1 MSNGILS
8 PNAVEFQSLVRKLSD
23 GALSQA
29 LQMHAD
35 PSDPKGFW
43 LAQEAMSRKSNRD
56 KMMAAQQGPQPTVA
70 QQLAQ
75 TLAPA
80 PAPAPMPMGVPTQGI
95 PAAMPPAPPQ
105 MAQAAPP
112 MPPQGMPAAMPP
124 QAPPVAMA
132 QAGGHVH
139 DYGVASLPY
148 EPRYEHGGIVSFSNR
163 GAVEGDDDD
172 DEERIIVDN
181 PEEMLVSNTDIGGG
195 WSPSYYGPD
204 ATLSPT
210 LAKDLYEA
218 KTKAITNAAIEEPP
232 LTSQDYRMAL
242 LASGSP
248 DRGFF
253 RGNTNPKPSDKT
265 NGFSMA
271 AGDPFARYR
280 GIIDEMENMPEP
292 TEDYSAFGAPTL
304 PASKLKDVSPLK
316 LHKPDSITP
325 QQAIAEQKALEE
337 REGIDPNH
345 YKNYKDKLT
354 SREEKAEKEF
364 DANKWAAAL
373 DFFGGMMSSPGNF
386 GQQIGAAIP
395 KGLSSLKE
403 SRKEYLGRMGEIE
416 KLADMADAAERLE
429 SMGRIK
435 EAQQISREREAR
447 INELSNAEAVS
458 SHGDNIA
465 AAKNEDDRAL
475 EQAKMQQTAA
485 ATRATLEAS
494 AAERRDAKRLGILKL
509 KYDLL
514 GKMDEREQ
522 ARMTALAKAYA
533 DKQISPDKLLEVISK
548 ETPEIRAEVIA
559 DLKEKDLP
567 ADSVEVDK
575 LVNLAIQSRFE
586 SIVNSVEGF
595 TGANSGVGI
604 ASITKVP
611 DYSSQGLGAV
621 APRAPF
627 MSSSSALWNGGR

>member
-56 KMMAAQQGPQPTVA
+56 KMMAAQQGPQPTVV

-148 EPRYEHGGIVSFSNR
+148 EPRYEEGGIVSFSNR
-163 GAVEGDDDD
+163 GAVEGDD
-172 DEERIIVDN
+172 EEDQYVFN
-181 PEEMLVSNTDIGGG
+181 PYGVPATTPEDQRLITEAAAY
-195 WSPSYYGPD
+195 SPLD
-204 ATLSPT
+204 VEDFRALQ
-210 LAKDLYEA
+210 E
-218 KTKAITNAAIEEPP
+218 INAARNSGRVRTMTEPP
-232 LTSQDYRMAL
+232 KAEPPKKE
-242 LASGSP
+242 SP
-248 DRGFF
+248 KKNDGFF
-253 RGNTNPKPSDKT
+253 
-265 NGFSMA
+265 MA
-271 AGDPFARYR
+271 AGDPFAQYR
-280 GIIDEMENMPEP
+280 GIIGEMENMPEP
-292 TEDYSAFGAPTL
+292 TIDYSAFGAPTL
-304 PASKLKDVSPLK
+304 PASKLSGVPSLK
-316 LHKPDSITP
+316 LAKPDSITP
-325 QQAIAEQKALEE
+325 QQALAEQKALEE
-337 REGIDPNH
+337 SQGINSNY

-364 DANKWAAAL
+364 DANKWVAAL
-373 DFFGGMMSSPGNF
+373 DFFGGMMASPGNF

-403 SRKEYLGRMGEIE
+403 SRKEYLGKLGEIE

-429 SMGRIK
+429 NMGRVK
-435 EAQQISREREAR
+435 EAQQISRERESL
-447 INELSNAEAVS
+447 INELSNTEAVS
-458 SHGDNIA
+458 LHGDNIA
-465 AAKNEDDRAL
+465 AAKTEDDRAL
-475 EQAKMQQTAA
+475 EQAKMNQTAA

-494 AAERRDAKRLGILKL
+494 AAERRDARQLGILKL

-514 GKMDEREQ
+514 GKVDETERT
-522 ARMTALAKAYA
+522 RMTALAKAYA
-533 DKQISPDKLLEVISK
+533 DKQISPDKLLEMISK
-548 ETPEIRAEVIA
+548 QEPEIRAGVIA
-559 DLKEKDLP
+559 DLEEKDLP
-567 ADSVEVDK
+567 ADPVEVDK
-575 LVNLAIQSRFE
+575 LVKLSIQSRFE
-586 SIVNSVEGF
+586 SIVNSVEGL

-604 ASITKVP
+604 ASITPVP
-611 DYSSQGLGAV
+611 DSSS

>member
-56 KMMAAQQGPQPTVA
+56 KMTAAQQGPQPTVA

-148 EPRYEHGGIVSFSNR
+148 EPRYEEGGIVSF
-163 GAVEGDDDD
+163 AE
-172 DEERIIVDN
+172 
-181 PEEMLVSNTDIGGG
+181 GGG
-195 WSPSYYGPD
+195 LGGRGTGGRNIYGVPVSD
-204 ATLSPT
+204 IDDYLTVARSFSDPEVESSEDFQNLMKQSIAYKKGIENQTKEEVEASGAT
-210 LAKDLYEA
+210 YGR
-218 KTKAITNAAIEEPP
+218 EPP
-232 LTSQDYRMAL
+232 KKE
-242 LASGSP
+242 SP
-248 DRGFF
+248 KKNDGFF
-253 RGNTNPKPSDKT
+253 
-265 NGFSMA
+265 MA
-271 AGDPFARYR
+271 AGDPFAQYR
-280 GIIDEMENMPEP
+280 GIIGEMENMPEP
-292 TEDYSAFGAPTL
+292 TVDYSAFGAPTL
-304 PASKLKDVSPLK
+304 PASKLKDVPSLK
-316 LHKPDSITP
+316 LAKPDSITP
-325 QQAIAEQKALEE
+325 QQALAEQKALEE
-337 REGIDPNH
+337 SQGINSNY
-345 YKNYKDKLT
+345 YKDYKDKLT

-416 KLADMADAAERLE
+416 KLADMSDAAERLE

-458 SHGDNIA
+458 LHGDNVA

-475 EQAKMQQTAA
+475 EQAKMNQTAA
-485 ATRATLEAS
+485 ASRATLEA
-494 AAERRDAKRLGILKL
+494 AAEERRDAKLLGILKL

-514 GKMDEREQ
+514 GKVDEREQ
-522 ARMTALAKAYA
+522 TRMTALAKAYA
-533 DKQISPDKLLEVISK
+533 DKQISPDKLLEMISK
-548 ETPEIRAEVIA
+548 QEPEIRAGVIA

-567 ADSVEVDK
+567 ADPVEVDK
-575 LVNLAIQSRFE
+575 LVKLSIQSRFE
-586 SIVNSVEGF
+586 SIVNSVEGL

-604 ASITKVP
+604 ASIKQVP
-611 DYSSQGLGAV
+611 DYSS